1 MSTYIH
7 TLAFSHSH
15 THTHMIFLN
24 TQGAKMGATRAG
36 GVTVQ
41 DLALAASSEIR
52 AALRLKP

>member
-1 MSTYIH
+1 
-7 TLAFSHSH
+7 
-15 THTHMIFLN
+15 MIFLN